1 MVTYIFKYTET
12 DHTGQSED
20 KENKIYSICEAFTFA
35 NYLIYNE
42 IPFQFY
48 SENIIEVSP
57 NIVAPE
63 GYVLLYENPN
73 FVSIEIDPTKLIF
86 RKKRGT

>member
-1 MVTYIFKYTET
+1 MVKYIFKYTET

-35 NYLIYNE
+35 NYLIYND
-42 IPFQFY
+42 IPFHFY
-48 SENIIEVSP
+48 SKNIIEVSP

-63 GYVLLYENPN
+63 GYNLFYDNDL
-73 FVSIEIDPTKLIF
+73 IIDPSKLVF
-86 RKKRGT
+86 RKM